1 MSNKTIHELNPSFR
15 RVQKT
20 NITGTRVRHVVTFN
34 PNSANPKEKLYME
47 IPKLKEDSCL
57 VPGSLHLLYN
67 FKSKNTKSWFRQ
79 NLARGL
85 VEGLQ
90 VKVGGEVTY
99 DCTHESLI
107 KTFEDLWLDK
117 QEREEMVEYGIG
129 SENLRKLISGDDT
142 GVKVGD
148 AGKVS
153 EGLMHSVFGNRQRI
167 KLDKIFGDHGVFAP
181 FHSKLSTTF
190 TITLPSAESIMKAQ
204 GGETIGGYTLEN
216 LELEYETIDSQELAQ
231 DSTARYEN
239 GRSLVYDHVT
249 HVKTINW
256 GKDSTIENETINF
269 PRQSLKAVVMLFRK
283 KTPDSS
289 EEFVFPNIGNVK
301 VTVEGTPN
309 QVYSQGISK
318 GRFYEEAKRVFGKEG
333 SSMNPLMTLRSFY
346 DNHFAL
352 VVDLRSIEDNSVFK
366 TGRKLTSTQS
376 GIQLEIQK
384 KATTTDLDCHMFI
397 ISDSIVQIMG
407 GGLSGVVY

>member
-1 MSNKTIHELNPSFR
+1 
-15 RVQKT
+15 
-20 NITGTRVRHVVTFN
+20 
-34 PNSANPKEKLYME
+34 ME

-90 VKVGGEVTY
+90 VKVGGEVAY

-204 GGETIGGYTLEN
+204 EGETIGGYTLEN

-231 DSTARYEN
+231 DSTAKYEN

-283 KTPDSS
+283 KTPGSS

-333 SSMNPLMTLRSFY
+333 SMNPPMTLRSFY

-352 VVDLRSIEDNSVFK
+352 VVDLRSIEDNSVYK

-407 GGLSGVVY
+407 GGLNGVVY

>member
-1 MSNKTIHELNPSFR
+1 
-15 RVQKT
+15 
-20 NITGTRVRHVVTFN
+20 
-34 PNSANPKEKLYME
+34 
-47 IPKLKEDSCL
+47 
-57 VPGSLHLLYN
+57 
-67 FKSKNTKSWFRQ
+67 
-79 NLARGL
+79 
-85 VEGLQ
+85 
-90 VKVGGEVTY
+90 
-99 DCTHESLI
+99 
-107 KTFEDLWLDK
+107 
-117 QEREEMVEYGIG
+117 
-129 SENLRKLISGDDT
+129 
-142 GVKVGD
+142 
-148 AGKVS
+148 
-153 EGLMHSVFGNRQRI
+153 
-167 KLDKIFGDHGVFAP
+167 
-181 FHSKLSTTF
+181 
-190 TITLPSAESIMKAQ
+190 
-204 GGETIGGYTLEN
+204 
-216 LELEYETIDSQELAQ
+216 
-231 DSTARYEN
+231 
-239 GRSLVYDHVT
+239 LVYDHVT

-333 SSMNPLMTLRSFY
+333 SMNPLMTLRSFY

-352 VVDLRSIEDNSVFK
+352 VVDLRSIEDNSVYK